1 MFTGIIENMNE
12 VICLTNEKSNL
23 HITFKSPIT
32 HELTIDQSVCHNG
45 VCLTIIDI
53 NNDNYIVTIIKE
65 TLDKTNLGLLKV
77 GDKVNVERSLQ
88 INSRIDGHIV
98 QGHVDQISKCLNIE
112 EIEGSFIFMFDYSKD
127 NKNLIVKK
135 GSICINGVS
144 LTVVDVEESFFSVAV
159 IPYTYENTIFCF
171 LKKGDMVNIE
181 FDVFGKYVNKVLDG
195 RV

>member
-12 VICLTNEKSNL
+12 VICLRNEESNL
-23 HITFKSPIT
+23 HITFKSAIT
-32 HELTIDQSVCHNG
+32 HELSVDQSVAHNG

-53 NNDNYIVTIIKE
+53 NNDNYTVTAIKE

-77 GDKVNVERSLQ
+77 GDKVNIERSLQ
-88 INSRIDGHIV
+88 INSRLDGHIV
-98 QGHVDQISKCLNIE
+98 QGHIDQISKCLNIE
-112 EIEGSFIFMFDYSKD
+112 EKEGSFIFMFDYSKE

-144 LTVVDVEESFFSVAV
+144 LTVMDVEDTFFSVAV
-159 IPYTYENTIFCF
+159 IPYTYENTNFCLF
-171 LKKGDMVNIE
+171 NKGEMANIE
-181 FDVFGKYVNKVLDG
+181 FDVFGKYVNKILED

>member
-1 MFTGIIENMNE
+1 MFTGIVENMNE
-12 VICLTNEKSNL
+12 VIFLRNEKSNL
-23 HITFKSPIT
+23 DITFQSPIT
-32 HELTIDQSVCHNG
+32 HELAIDQSISHNG

-53 NNDNYIVTIIKE
+53 NNDNYTVTVIKE

-77 GDKVNVERSLQ
+77 GDKVNIERSLQ

-98 QGHVDQISKCLNIE
+98 QGHVDQISTCLNIE
-112 EIEGSFIFMFDYSKD
+112 DIEGSFIFMFDYSIE
-127 NKNLIVKK
+127 NKNLIIKK

-159 IPYTYENTIFCF
+159 IPYTYEHTNFCLF
-171 LKKGDMVNIE
+171 KKGEMVNIE
-181 FDVFGKYVNKVLDG
+181 FDVFGKYVNKILND